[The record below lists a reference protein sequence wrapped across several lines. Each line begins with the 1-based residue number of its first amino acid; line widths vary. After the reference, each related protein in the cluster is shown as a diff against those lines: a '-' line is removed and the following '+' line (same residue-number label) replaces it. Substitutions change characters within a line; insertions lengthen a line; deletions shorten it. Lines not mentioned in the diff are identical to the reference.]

1 MKALLK
7 QLMQDELISYMTIT
21 EINTVVDKVYDLAF
35 RYEFV
40 DDNEMW
46 RKTYPRYVKEVQ
58 KAKNDLLKNH
68 KLIGEIYQ
76 FCPIIDLKA
85 SLDLIQKKALNTKRT
100 YEKLRVI
107 DVNFETLFSNYIFKN
122 QYTVLN
128 LEKMSDKVVGLM
140 REICWCKDTDL
151 CSNVCSK
158 CNNLELL
165 RQYIIEQY
173 EKRYKRNST
182 EV

>member
-1 MKALLK
+1 MKAKLK
-7 QLMQDELISYMTIT
+7 QLMQDELISFMTVT
-21 EINTVVDKVYDLAF
+21 EINSVVDKVYDLAYKF
-35 RYEFV
+35 EFV

-58 KAKNDLLKNH
+58 KAKMDLLKNH
-68 KLIGEIYQ
+68 KLIAEIYK
-76 FCPIIDLKA
+76 FSPLIDLYET
-85 SLDLIQKKALNTKRT
+85 LDLIQKKALNTKRT
-100 YEKLRVI
+100 YEKLRI
-107 DVNFETLFSNYIFKN
+107 EDVNFETLFSDYIFKN
-122 QYTVLN
+122 QYNVLN
-128 LEKMSDKVVGLM
+128 IAKMSERVVGIM

-165 RQYIIEQY
+165 RQYLIEQY
-173 EKRYKRNST
+173 ERRYKRNST